1 MPTKAAVILKK
12 VKCNK
17 RIRDIFLWAETKCSY
32 FLKYL
37 QFKEGVDTKN
47 AYILFSTLEDAE
59 KALQANGKLFMEKH
73 LRVDKANEKIVTKL
87 ILRKNKKRAYIYV
100 NYLVFYWMKQL
111 DYTRT
116 AFIGNLP
123 FSVSEE

>member
-12 VKCNK
+12 
-17 RIRDIFLWAETKCSY
+17 
-32 FLKYL
+32 
-37 QFKEGVDTKN
+37 FKEGVDTKN

-73 LRVDKANEKIVTKL
+73 LRVDKANEKI
-87 ILRKNKKRAYIYV
+87 
-100 NYLVFYWMKQL
+100 L

-123 FSVSEE
+123 FNVSEE